1 MVKDSIYQKEL
12 LIIVMSSSIEKTFS
26 TAGQG
31 EDDPTGC
38 LFDCD
43 YIKNHYRLIAV
54 DLSWQKKLDAGPKAV
69 EQIEFFG

>member
-1 MVKDSIYQKEL
+1 
-12 LIIVMSSSIEKTFS
+12 MSSSIEKTFS

-69 EQIEFFG
+69 

>member
-12 LIIVMSSSIEKTFS
+12 LIVIMSSSIEKTFS
-26 TAGQG
+26 IAGQV

-43 YIKNHYRLIAV
+43 YIKKSL
-54 DLSWQKKLDAGPKAV
+54 
-69 EQIEFFG
+69 